1 MWTGEWQN
9 QYGSTLV
16 ITDEADEAD
25 ERISGKFCTAL
36 GDSAFAGEEF
46 EVAGL
51 HSGDCVHFAFS
62 RSSAAGDVICS
73 FTGLLREGRMETV
86 WHVVSDSAVKS
97 PQPGQPPALI
107 KLPWAHAVLTNS
119 DTFQRTGH

>member
-16 ITDEADEAD
+16 ITDEAD

-62 RSSAAGDVICS
+62 RSSAAGEC
-73 FTGLLREGRMETV
+73 GRAGAEWRERRSSWRDAT
-86 WHVVSDSAVKS
+86 
-97 PQPGQPPALI
+97 
-107 KLPWAHAVLTNS
+107 
-119 DTFQRTGH
+119 RTRRRT